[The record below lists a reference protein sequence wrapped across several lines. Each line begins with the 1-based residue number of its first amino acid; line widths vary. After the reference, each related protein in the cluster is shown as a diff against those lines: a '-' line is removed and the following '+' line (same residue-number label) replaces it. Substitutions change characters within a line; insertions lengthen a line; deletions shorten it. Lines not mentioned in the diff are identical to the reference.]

1 MYKSINLG
9 RVVSGSVLVEMLPD
23 YVMCAG
29 LNNGHHEYYYMQG
42 GDLRKV
48 RFNLA
53 GILVSDYVCEISF
66 NSLTS
71 KSMSVA
77 GSVNRVPNT
86 LAKQTEGTFEE
97 ASKQYSEVRCTHPYY
112 TALKGNVTVPLL
124 EFLVTLT
131 EMFSSQDISEILN
144 SKTFLIGIN
153 HQGFKKLIKGEK

>member
-9 RVVSGSVLVEMLPD
+9 RVVKGSALVEMLPD
-23 YVMCAG
+23 YVMSAG

-66 NSLTS
+66 NSLNS
-71 KSMSVA
+71 KAMSVA
-77 GSVNRVPNT
+77 GNVKYVPKT
-86 LAKQTEGTFEE
+86 LANQTEATFEE
-97 ASKQYSEVRCTHPYY
+97 ASKQYSEIRCTHSYY
-112 TALKGNVTVPLL
+112 TAIKGNVTVPLL
-124 EFLVTLT
+124 EFLSTLT

-144 SKTFLIGIN
+144 SKTFLTGIN